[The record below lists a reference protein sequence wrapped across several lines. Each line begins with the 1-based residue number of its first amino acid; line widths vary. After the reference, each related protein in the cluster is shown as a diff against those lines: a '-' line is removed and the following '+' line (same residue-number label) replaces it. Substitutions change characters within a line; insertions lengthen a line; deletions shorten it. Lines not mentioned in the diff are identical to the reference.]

1 MHSNEMIDAELVR
14 RLVRSQFPH
23 WESLSVEPVQV
34 GGWDNRSFR
43 LGESMIVRL
52 PSSAE
57 YEVQVAKEHQWLPK
71 LAPLLPLP
79 IPLPLALGEPAE
91 GYPWKWSI
99 YRWLEGDTAAPDRIA
114 DLRDFA
120 SSVAKFLD
128 ALQRIDSSGGPAPG
142 RHNFYRGGPLATY
155 DSDARHAIAA
165 LKGGIDVGVA
175 MKVWEVALATTW
187 RRSPVWVHGDVSAGN
202 LLVRDGRLS
211 SVIDFG
217 MLATGDPA

>member
-1 MHSNEMIDAELVR
+1 MGRGKVIDDGLVR
-14 RLVRSQFPH
+14 RLVMSQFPH
-23 WESLSVEPVQV
+23 WGNLPIEPVQV

-43 LGESMIVRL
+43 LGESMVVRL

-57 YEVQVAKEHQWLPK
+57 YEAQVAKEHQWLPK
-71 LAPLLPLP
+71 LAPLLPQP
-79 IPLPLALGEPAE
+79 IPSPLALGEPAE

-99 YRWLEGDTAAPDRIA
+99 YRWLEGDTASTERIA

-128 ALQRIDSSGGPAPG
+128 ALQPIDSSGGPAPG

-165 LKGGIDVGVA
+165 LEGSIDVGAA
-175 MKVWEVALATTW
+175 MKGWEVALATTW
-187 RRSPVWVHGDVSAGN
+187 QHSPLWIHGDCDAGK
-202 LLVRDGRLS
+202 LL
-211 SVIDFG
+211 
-217 MLATGDPA
+217 